1 MTQIHG
7 NTTLIQLGTNAPLL
21 LRNDV
26 DESSVKQQDNVP
38 IL

>member
-26 DESSVKQQDNVP
+26 DESSVKQLNNIPV
-38 IL
+38 L

>member
-7 NTTLIQLGTNAPLL
+7 NTTLIQLGTNASLL

-26 DESSVKQQDNVP
+26 DESNVK
-38 IL
+38 

>member
-26 DESSVKQQDNVP
+26 DESSVKQLNNVP